1 MSLQVVVIKAT
12 NVPNAEKFGESD
24 PYVSIEFQGIKKKTE
39 VIKSNLN
46 PVWNETFDIDLLGK
60 AVTASDELQVKI
72 MDWERVGRNRLLAQT
87 KVPLRNLL
95 RGGTQSESL
104 NLSLTDS
111 NGRPTQTKL
120 EMKLLYKPPASASP
134 AAAGASGGGD
144 PTQET
149 EGQALGDSLLE
160 GDEGDEEEEVDTGP
174 PQIDPAT
181 GQVIPKPKR
190 RKKRGK
196 FGRRK
201 ILENLSTKPT
211 DFQIRVKVIEARQL
225 QGANIQPVAKVTVS
239 NQTKQTRVK
248 KSTNSPSWNEAF
260 FFNFKKSPLEL
271 MDELIEFKVFNS
283 KKLRSDA
290 LIGSFKCDIGM
301 VYIEP
306 RHSFLHKW
314 MLLSDPEDQM
324 AGAKGYLKVC
334 VCIIGPGD
342 EAPSFKPVANE
353 ESDDIESNLLRPAGV
368 QLQPATFTMKLY
380 RAEDIPRM
388 DSAFMQGVKKVFGI
402 GEEQKELVDPY
413 FVFSF
418 AGKEVQSKIMYNN
431 DHPDWNQILKIGI
444 QFPSMCERLKF
455 TIKDWDRINEDDT
468 ISSAVLSV
476 PLISSS
482 AQGQDGFLPTF
493 GPSFVNFYGS
503 TREYS
508 DLPDE
513 YDDLNLGKGEGVA
526 YRGRA
531 LVELQT
537 NLGELPEVA
546 LEDIQNDDLLRV
558 QKFMRRRKYK
568 LHAAFLNA
576 TMVNAIDAP
585 VEFEVSIGNYGN
597 KLDENTAP
605 CASTTQPTNAVFD
618 GCHYYFLPWSG
629 TKPCVVVESSWE
641 DISFRL
647 EGLNLLLK
655 VIDTLE
661 ANIEQVSIG
670 IKAKLPTPELA
681 QLLISLLDQLEQDC
695 RKSLPEPKA
704 GKHVSNELDRLTREY
719 RQFEFDNIKENVIK
733 LKQSAT
739 DVHEAMAEVENYLQ
753 ILKNLAKEPQNSMP
767 DVVIWMI
774 SGEKRLAYH
783 RIPANEVLW
792 SNNPDY
798 IGRLCGRLQSLQLKF
813 PGIKAEKEKISEV
826 PALLRIKIWLGLA
839 NEDDAWHRMQ
849 TEGELAVFAE
859 TYENECNIPV
869 VGWTKKGPLGRPKWS
884 DSQGKCKLPRETF
897 EPPPGWRWEGDWYV
911 SPELSMLFDKDAG
924 HKTYME
930 ECYEMHSRLPAT
942 SWGPASR
949 PWTDVKGDE
958 MPPRDSV
965 DLPPGWVWE
974 DVWQIDLSRAV
985 DEEGWEYCVEAT
997 MGGYGP
1003 VEKRYHLCRR
1013 RRWVRNRKLVEDD
1026 KQKKHKAKKI
1036 EEAAE
1041 GWEYAP
1047 LFNLKFHAT
1056 ERTMDLVRRRRW
1068 HRKMVCEKKGAD
1080 CFFAMKFEDEDDKE
1094 DFNAAYAAPRMFLT
1108 FKKPYKYQLRT
1119 YIYQA
1124 RDLLAG
1130 DETGLSDPYA
1140 RISFLTQ
1147 SSMTEKMMKSLCPTW
1162 DQTLIFEEIEIYGD
1176 PQSIAENPPEV
1187 VVEIFDFDKFGSNEF
1202 LGRTKAHPMVK
1213 LDPGDARMPV
1223 LQWYPITRG
1232 QEEGGELLAAFE
1244 LFLVPDKNASMES
1257 LLAGSDLPFLPPKK
1271 GDLFLVP
1278 NGIRPVMQR
1287 TAIEVLCWGVRNMK
1301 KFQLAAVTS
1310 PSIEFECGGHI
1321 FESKVIKNTKKNPN
1335 FDENILFF
1343 DVMLPREELYMPPMN
1358 IRVRD
1363 HRQFGRKPTV
1373 GIHVLKSLE
1382 DYRCEAVRQEQEG
1395 DDDGVQGVGSSPDIT
1410 QAQLEG
1416 LMNAAVNRYKDIQS
1430 SVARADSGQTSYQT
1444 GGLVNGSRSG
1454 EHVIEMPVEEKKAER
1469 KSGLQI
1475 GQSIKS
1481 FPQLELPALFGGK
1494 NDEPDPVVDE
1504 EIDWWSK
1511 YYASTGQTHKCRKY
1525 VEKGHDKIE
1534 IYETPLEDVEFTKG
1548 FTDFCSTFELQRG
1561 KDEEDEESSTVGEF
1575 KGGFKVYPLPP
1586 DPNEE
1591 MPSKQ
1596 FVNLPSS
1603 APEECIIR
1611 VYVVCCIELQP
1622 NDSSGLADPYVEI
1635 ILGNKK
1641 ISDRDNYKPNTID
1654 PVFGQMFELTSMLPV
1669 QKDLTVRIKDYDLIS
1684 SDDVIGETVIDLENR
1699 YVSKFRATCGLQK
1712 SYCIAGVN
1720 QWRDGAK
1727 PREILDNY
1735 CKQNHVSGP
1744 LYYGNNSVKVG
1755 KKIYNLADFEPNKPV
1770 DPNAGAAEERL
1781 ALHVLHTLPLIK
1793 EHVETRPLFNPIQ
1806 PGIEQGKVQMWV
1818 DIFPK
1823 SIGPPGPP
1831 FNIEPRRAKDYILR
1845 IIIWNTVDVVLDE
1858 ESITG
1863 EQMSDIY
1870 VKGWVSGIDE
1880 KQKTDVHY
1888 RSLDGE
1894 GNFNWRFVFPFS
1906 YVPAEQ
1912 VMEVRKKEH
1921 FWSLDET
1928 VQHLQ
1933 PNVMIQVWDNDKFSM
1948 DDFLGTLCL
1957 NLNAMPKPAKKA
1969 GSCKLT
1975 MLPDITTGPEIKLV
1989 SLFEQKRLRGFWP
2002 VYNDET
2008 GERVLTGK
2016 VEMELELVTCEEA
2029 EERPAGQGQ
2038 EEPNMNPKLDPPKRP
2053 ETSFLWFAS
2062 PWKTLRYIIWRNY
2075 KWYIIGFFLLILL
2088 LLLIFLFLYSFPGDI
2103 SQKIVNG

>member
-455 TIKDWDRINEDDT
+455 TIKDWDRISKDDT
-468 ISSAVLSV
+468 IGTAILATSLIASSGGS
-476 PLISSS
+476 
-482 AQGQDGFLPTF
+482 GFLPTF

-1244 LFLVPDKNASMES
+1244 LFL
-1257 LLAGSDLPFLPPKK
+1257 LAGSDLPFLPPKK

-1395 DDDGVQGVGSSPDIT
+1395 DDDGVQ
-1410 QAQLEG
+1410 
-1416 LMNAAVNRYKDIQS
+1416 
-1430 SVARADSGQTSYQT
+1430 

>member
-455 TIKDWDRINEDDT
+455 TIKDWDRMSADDIVGT
-468 ISSAVLSV
+468 HYIPLSLMCSNGELG
-476 PLISSS
+476 PE
-482 AQGQDGFLPTF
+482 DGFLPTF

-1395 DDDGVQGVGSSPDIT
+1395 DDDGVQG
-1410 QAQLEG
+1410 
-1416 LMNAAVNRYKDIQS
+1416 
-1430 SVARADSGQTSYQT
+1430 
-1444 GGLVNGSRSG
+1444 GLVNGSRSG

>member
-455 TIKDWDRINEDDT
+455 TIKDWDRMSADDIVGT
-468 ISSAVLSV
+468 HYIPLSLMCSNGELG
-476 PLISSS
+476 PE
-482 AQGQDGFLPTF
+482 DGFLPTF

-1395 DDDGVQGVGSSPDIT
+1395 DDDGVQG
-1410 QAQLEG
+1410 
-1416 LMNAAVNRYKDIQS
+1416 
-1430 SVARADSGQTSYQT
+1430 
-1444 GGLVNGSRSG
+1444 GLVNGSRSG
-1454 EHVIEMPVEEKKAER
+1454 EHVIEMPVEEKKAETR
-1469 KSGLQI
+1469 KVLLAKA
-1475 GQSIKS
+1475 KS
-1481 FPQLELPALFGGK
+1481 KLDSAISRFK
-1494 NDEPDPVVDE
+1494 PDPVVDE

>member
-455 TIKDWDRINEDDT
+455 TIKDWDRMSADDIVGT
-468 ISSAVLSV
+468 HYIPLS
-476 PLISSS
+476 LMCSN
-482 AQGQDGFLPTF
+482 GELGFLPTF

>member
-455 TIKDWDRINEDDT
+455 TIKDWDRMSADDIVGT
-468 ISSAVLSV
+468 HYIPLSLMCSNGELG
-476 PLISSS
+476 PE
-482 AQGQDGFLPTF
+482 DGFLPTF

-1395 DDDGVQGVGSSPDIT
+1395 DDDGVQG
-1410 QAQLEG
+1410 
-1416 LMNAAVNRYKDIQS
+1416 
-1430 SVARADSGQTSYQT
+1430 
-1444 GGLVNGSRSG
+1444 GLVNGSRSG
-1454 EHVIEMPVEEKKAER
+1454 EHVIEMPVEEKKA
-1469 KSGLQI
+1469 
-1475 GQSIKS
+1475 
-1481 FPQLELPALFGGK
+1481 
-1494 NDEPDPVVDE
+1494 EPDPVVDE

>member
-455 TIKDWDRINEDDT
+455 TIKDWDRMSADDIVGT
-468 ISSAVLSV
+468 HYIPLS
-476 PLISSS
+476 LMCSN
-482 AQGQDGFLPTF
+482 GELGFLPTF

-1244 LFLVPDKNASMES
+1244 LFL
-1257 LLAGSDLPFLPPKK
+1257 LAGSDLPFLPPKK

-1395 DDDGVQGVGSSPDIT
+1395 DDDGVQ
-1410 QAQLEG
+1410 
-1416 LMNAAVNRYKDIQS
+1416 
-1430 SVARADSGQTSYQT
+1430 

>member
-1244 LFLVPDKNASMES
+1244 LFL
-1257 LLAGSDLPFLPPKK
+1257 LAGSDLPFLPPKK

>member
-455 TIKDWDRINEDDT
+455 TIKDWDRMSADDIVGT
-468 ISSAVLSV
+468 HYIPLSLMCSNGELG
-476 PLISSS
+476 PE
-482 AQGQDGFLPTF
+482 DGFLPTF

-1454 EHVIEMPVEEKKAER
+1454 EHVIEMPVEEKKAETR
-1469 KSGLQI
+1469 KVLLAKA
-1475 GQSIKS
+1475 KS
-1481 FPQLELPALFGGK
+1481 KLDSAISRFK
-1494 NDEPDPVVDE
+1494 PDPVVDE

>member
-455 TIKDWDRINEDDT
+455 TIKDWDRMSADDIVGT
-468 ISSAVLSV
+468 HYIPLSLMCSNGELG
-476 PLISSS
+476 PE
-482 AQGQDGFLPTF
+482 DGFLPTF

-1244 LFLVPDKNASMES
+1244 LF

>member
-455 TIKDWDRINEDDT
+455 TIKDWDRMSADDIVGT
-468 ISSAVLSV
+468 HYIPLSLMCSNGELG
-476 PLISSS
+476 PE
-482 AQGQDGFLPTF
+482 DGFLPTF

-1244 LFLVPDKNASMES
+1244 LFLDEVYE
-1257 LLAGSDLPFLPPKK
+1257 LAGSDLPFLPPKK